1 MKSKKLYSTKQIWK
15 VILSI
20 VAIIIIGV
28 SLWYTN
34 YLASKIQDEEKLRV
48 KLWSETVKKQAQ
60 LVNLTNQTFEQLKA
74 EEEDNIKDFTYA
86 TNEIATREFNDY
98 TFVSYFMTKDY
109 QIPLIIENVTYKNN
123 RVERYYEGRN
133 LELLEDSVLN
143 SRLFKDS
150 LRKLLYTWERE
161 NKSIEIKSTANQSQ
175 IFHFGDSKLL
185 KELKNKSDSLIQSF
199 ENELIASSAS
209 IPILYVDS
217 ATGLIKRTINIDSS
231 KLKDSTSIANT
242 LYEMANE
249 NEKITVSFGE
259 NTGYIYYSESSLLK
273 QLRFYPWVQLVII
286 FLFLMVS
293 YFLFSTFRKAEQ
305 NQVWA
310 GMAKET
316 AHQLGTPLSSLMAWV
331 EIIKADGVPDSSIT
345 EMNKDI
351 ERLNT
356 ITDRFSKIGS
366 IVKTKEENI
375 FTSVSES
382 TDYLRSRV
390 SKKVELIV
398 KGDKDAVANIN
409 SSLFEWVIENI
420 TKNAIDA
427 IYGEKGAVIYQIQNK
442 ETKVII
448 DITDTGKGIPSS
460 NFKTVF
466 SPGFSTKERG
476 WGLGLSLVKRI
487 VEEQLGGKIIVL
499 NSKIDQGT
507 TFRITLKK

>member
-109 QIPLIIENVTYKNN
+109 QIPLIIENVTYKND

-242 LYEMANE
+242 LYKMANE